1 MKEQTNLVF
10 MSRWIEQLKPLL
22 GPMMPDFL
30 RSYEMPPVRGLRVRP
45 GLPPP
50 PEAQEKVPWAENG
63 YYIPLDSAAGAHPL
77 HEAGAYYLQE
87 PSAMA
92 PAAVLRP
99 QPGEKVLVMTPVY
112 NIFFNS
118 ILNNGRVPEVC
129 PLKYDGRGYDIDWDR
144 TEKSLDDPQ
153 VSLVILCNPHNPVGK
168 VWDAET
174 LARLARLCR
183 EIAELPEK
191 ENT

>member
-99 QPGEKVLVMTPVY
+99 QPGERCW
-112 NIFFNS
+112 I
-118 ILNNGRVPEVC
+118 C
-129 PLKYDGRGYDIDWDR
+129 
-144 TEKSLDDPQ
+144 
-153 VSLVILCNPHNPVGK
+153 
-168 VWDAET
+168 
-174 LARLARLCR
+174 ARRRAAKARS
-183 EIAELPEK
+183 
-191 ENT
+191 